1 MDEEK
6 AQLELQEAIE
16 YLDLPISTTNQLL
29 QTTPQDW
36 QEFAQQE
43 STSPYY
49 SLTSLTTS
57 DSWIPQEDSDTLISD
72 DDQDS
77 VMFTDEED
85 IIADLFTP
93 PDSPSSRLSTWSHKL
108 FDTVQETLPGAD
120 QWFDHDTQRIT
131 VVPPTWKDQVYPN
144 GIHPL
149 DLPQENQD
157 IMKQPEEIEETP
169 YEWGTMTSEEFE
181 NAQPDEVWQAA
192 IKQPQTIAAPTPIW
206 FQIGTTCEHGIRF
219 HHAGI
224 FDAQDHPTE
233 LLGTSKFLRGG

>member
-49 SLTSLTTS
+49 SPTSPTTS
-57 DSWIPQEDSDTLISD
+57 NSWIPQEDSDILISD

-120 QWFDHDTQRIT
+120 
-131 VVPPTWKDQVYPN
+131 
-144 GIHPL
+144 
-149 DLPQENQD
+149 
-157 IMKQPEEIEETP
+157 
-169 YEWGTMTSEEFE
+169 
-181 NAQPDEVWQAA
+181 
-192 IKQPQTIAAPTPIW
+192 
-206 FQIGTTCEHGIRF
+206 
-219 HHAGI
+219 
-224 FDAQDHPTE
+224 
-233 LLGTSKFLRGG
+233 